1 MATLYNDIYLR
12 KNLDDKGVVPSSGG
26 YYTSPDIIVS
36 GDLPINNIRDYA
48 KTKWAEDVGVDAV
61 ANATNYIYVRG
72 KNLKTDKQNGEIA
85 LYYTKASLIMYP
97 SIWINNQLKNSSG
110 ELLIPVSGEADEVIV
125 TEDPF
130 TWIPEMLN
138 NDHFCLVAMVNTA
151 DHKMPTPTSDNMQ
164 DLATFLYNNPNV
176 AWRNVTVVDN
186 GVDFSTN
193 VQYNQGDVGGKMYI
207 FAECSA
213 CPDGAEISFSSGKP
227 LADGSYINHEW
238 TAING
243 CNPATKK
250 HIIVGSTFDIP
261 ANWDSNIV
269 YNYKSNGKSPL
280 TGEDW
285 GIKINVAFYQDS
297 NSLTNELEALADT
310 SDHAKAAAMN
320 VHKTLMSLQGNEKLA
335 ATISPGKF
343 IGIGSH
349 STIGKK

>member
-12 KNLDDKGVVPSSGG
+12 KNLDDNGFVPSSGSCCS
-26 YYTSPDIIVS
+26 SPDIIVS
-36 GDLPINNIRDYA
+36 GVSPINNVKDYA
-48 KTKWAEDVGVDAV
+48 QTTWAQDVGVNPV

-72 KNLKTDKQNGEIA
+72 KNLKPDKQDGKIA
-85 LYYTKASLIMYP
+85 LYYTKASLIKYP
-97 SIWINNQLKNSSG
+97 SIWINNQLKNSSN
-110 ELLIPVSGEADEVIV
+110 EFLIPVSGEANEVIV

-130 TWIPEMLN
+130 TWIPQMID

-151 DHKMPTPTSDNMQ
+151 DHKMPVPTSDNMQ
-164 DLATFLYNNPNV
+164 DLAKFLYANPNV

-186 GVDFSTN
+186 GVNFSTN
-193 VQYNQGDVGGKMYI
+193 VQYNQGTVGGKMYI

-227 LADGSYINHEW
+227 LADGNCIKQEW
-238 TAING
+238 TTIKG
-243 CNPATKK
+243 CDTKTQK

-269 YNYKSNGKSPL
+269 YNYKSNGNSPL

-285 GIKINVAFYQDS
+285 GITLKVAFYQDS

-310 SDHAKAAAMN
+310 SDHAEAAAMN
-320 VHKTLMSLQGNEKLA
+320 VHNTLMSLQANDTLA